1 MVANGLRCNLK
12 KCYQWLRKETRY
24 NYSVKVLAYF
34 LAYMEEISYLCKWI
48 SVRHTF
54 QKLFKI
60 KGYDFIQV
68 QAISDKEDEAFG

>member
-1 MVANGLRCNLK
+1 MK
-12 KCYQWLRKETRY
+12 KIL
-24 NYSVKVLAYF
+24 
-34 LAYMEEISYLCKWI
+34 YLCKWI

-68 QAISDKEDEAFG
+68 QAISDEEDEAFG